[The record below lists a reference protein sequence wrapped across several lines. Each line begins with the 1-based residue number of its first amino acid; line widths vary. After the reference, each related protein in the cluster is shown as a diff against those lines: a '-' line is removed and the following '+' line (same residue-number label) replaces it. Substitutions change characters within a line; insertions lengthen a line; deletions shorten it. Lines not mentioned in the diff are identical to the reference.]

1 METVQTVAAECKA
14 QMEKLSISELCDILE
29 GYGMAI
35 SGLTR
40 KEMIQEIVG
49 LEVYAFTH

>member
-1 METVQTVAAECKA
+1 METIFTVAAETKA
-14 QMEKLSISELCDILE
+14 KMEQLSTSELGVILM

-35 SGLTR
+35 AGMTR
-40 KEMIQEIVG
+40 TDMIDEIVG